1 MIAHDGPCLHDTIQ
15 LSEINSVRNLPLWD
29 LGHSTARVLG
39 HNMCSTREAD
49 EGILAR
55 PASVSLL
62 SEAFQRNPVRQ
73 MLRAWNRTSTHGA
86 VNDTHS
92 FFGDRGLQQFNLTW
106 AAVPVSLE
114 LHVVSW
120 DHVFRPHQVIV
131 LKRLAWTFVSP
142 ASHCHVVDKVG
153 FLVGHL
159 FKSKPAPPRSWL
171 VYVRRRTEP

>member
-73 MLRAWNRTSTHGA
+73 MLRAWNRTSTHGT
-86 VNDTHS
+86 THTRFLLAS
-92 FFGDRGLQQFNLTW
+92 ECFKLAW
-106 AAVPVSLE
+106 AASGGAACSIMGPCY
-114 LHVVSW
+114 
-120 DHVFRPHQVIV
+120 RPHQAVV
-131 LKRLAWTFVSP
+131 LKT
-142 ASHCHVVDKVG
+142 
-153 FLVGHL
+153 
-159 FKSKPAPPRSWL
+159 
-171 VYVRRRTEP
+171 